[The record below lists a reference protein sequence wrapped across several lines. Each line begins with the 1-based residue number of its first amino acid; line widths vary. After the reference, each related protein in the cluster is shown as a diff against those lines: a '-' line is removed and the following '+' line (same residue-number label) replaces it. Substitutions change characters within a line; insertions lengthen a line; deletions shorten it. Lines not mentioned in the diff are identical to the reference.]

1 MKYIFVF
8 FQILFATAA
17 SSQDLRSSLLQ
28 YQFNALP
35 LNPAYAGRLDVPGFE
50 ANYFGNFGSSF
61 QLSRAAQVSVHGRSE
76 RTGRLG
82 QAGWG
87 GVLQFY
93 QQYFFGE
100 INLRPAY
107 SRVIAL
113 PNGAIAFGGSLGLS
127 YFDIDENV
135 ISTVNSSFMTMDG
148 SFGVYYHTEQF
159 FAGISVLSAFEKSFF
174 LDENLPG
181 NALRRENPFN
191 LHTGGIFRLTDDLK
205 LKPIALLRYVNVYE
219 LPDRKHTDIYQL
231 WSADLHASVIVQ
243 DTYVLGLLAGYTKPE
258 QGFRQSRFG
267 VSATYIFGNFR
278 LSYAIQ
284 QNNQV
289 ESAVALPVSHWLS
302 AGYDFYQDE
311 NVAPVRFF

>member
-1 MKYIFVF
+1 MKFLLVI
-8 FQILFATAA
+8 FQIFLAA
-17 SSQDLRSSLLQ
+17 AAFSQDLRSSLLQ

-35 LNPAYAGRLDVPGFE
+35 LNPAYAGRLEVPGFD
-50 ANYFGNFGSSF
+50 ANYFGNFASSF

-76 RTGRLG
+76 RAGKLG

-93 QQYFFGE
+93 QQNFYGE

-107 SRVIAL
+107 SRVIEL
-113 PNGAIAFGGSLGLS
+113 PVGTIAFGGTLGLS

-135 ISTVNSSFMTMDG
+135 ISTVNSSFMTVDG
-148 SFGVYYHTEQF
+148 GFGVYYHTDRF
-159 FAGISVLSAFEKSFF
+159 FAGVSVLNAFEKSFF
-174 LDENLPG
+174 LDENLQG

-191 LHTGGIFRLTDDLK
+191 LHTGSIIRLTEDLK
-205 LKPIALLRYVNVYE
+205 IKPVALLRYANIYE
-219 LPDRKHTDIYQL
+219 LPDRNQTDIYQS
-231 WSADLHASVIVQ
+231 WSADVNASVIVQ

-258 QGFRQSRFG
+258 VGFELSRFG
-267 VSATYIFGNFR
+267 VSATYIFGNLR

-284 QNNQV
+284 QNNQAQ
-289 ESAVALPVSHWLS
+289 SAISLPVSHWLS

-311 NVAPVRFF
+311 NEVPARFF

>member
-1 MKYIFVF
+1 MKYLLVI
-8 FQILFATAA
+8 FQIFLAA
-17 SSQDLRSSLLQ
+17 AAFSQDLRSSLLQ

-35 LNPAYAGRLDVPGFE
+35 LNPAYAGRLEVPGFE
-50 ANYFGNFGSSF
+50 ATYFGNTASSS

-76 RTGRLG
+76 RKSKLG

-93 QQYFFGE
+93 QQYFYGE

-107 SRVIAL
+107 SRVIEL
-113 PNGAIAFGGSLGLS
+113 PGGSLSFGGALGVN

-135 ISTVNSSFMTMDG
+135 ISTVNSGFMTLDG
-148 SFGVYYHTEQF
+148 SFGIYYHLDHF
-159 FAGISVLSAFEKSFF
+159 FTGISVLNFFEKSFF

-191 LHTGGIFRLTDDLK
+191 LHTGGIIRLTEDLK
-205 LKPIALLRYVNVYE
+205 LKPTALFRYANIYE
-219 LPDRKHTDIYQL
+219 LPDRQHADVYQS
-231 WSADLHASVIVQ
+231 WSTDLHASVIVE

-258 QGFRQSRFG
+258 QGFKQSRFG

-289 ESAVALPVSHWLS
+289 ESAISLPISHWLS
-302 AGYDFYQDE
+302 AGYDFYEVE
-311 NVAPVRFF
+311 NSIPVRFF